1 MNYCPFLCTRIF
13 NHIEGKHRYSIDF
26 TFSAQ
31 SEKSEKNTK
40 EYKTFTTN
48 SAIFLKNEIA
58 IVEL

>member
-1 MNYCPFLCTRIF
+1 M
-13 NHIEGKHRYSIDF
+13 DF

-48 SAIFLKNEIA
+48 SAIFLKKEIA